1 MVADRIYVDNDTLE
15 EMYDGSR
22 FLKNKNTHRKD
33 QFFVAMA
40 LGYNMGKKLKLE
52 KRKEFFLTQFLN
64 EQDLTLLYA
73 LAIDETNDINVV
85 EDLDKVYGIAEEY
98 ANAGI
103 RKLYTMEK
111 DSAIENFS
119 KRFEKVMK
127 QHITKL
133 NLD

>member
-1 MVADRIYVDNDTLE
+1 MVADRIYVDNDTIE
-15 EMYDGSR
+15 KMYDVSR

-40 LGYNMGKKLKLE
+40 LGYNMGKRLKLE
-52 KRKEFFLTQFLN
+52 KRKLFFLTQFLN

-73 LAIDETNDINVV
+73 LAIAETNDVNVV
-85 EDLDKVYGIAEEY
+85 DDLDKVYSIAEEY

-111 DSAIENFS
+111 DSALENFS
-119 KRFEKVMK
+119 KRFEKVMR
-127 QHITKL
+127 QHISKL
-133 NLD
+133 DL